1 MWNDRLA
8 RGLAAAALAALVALA
23 APRPAGATMVGDP
36 TLHVGAGRF
45 AGGLE
50 AELGVGGDIETDRF
64 FVKGE
69 YGFAPNVDG
78 FARIGF
84 LGGDLDGG
92 ADVDGYGFGGGA
104 RFTVQRDREWRFGGL
119 GQVHYFLGE
128 AKVTIPF
135 FGSFEEDFDWL
146 EIEAAGAASYRGL
159 GQVVPYFGLKL
170 GVITGDPDTDLQIT
184 PFGGATFAVNPRLTL
199 GGELRIIDDAA
210 LGVFARY
217 AF

>member
-1 MWNDRLA
+1 VSNTRSTCALV
-8 RGLAAAALAALVALA
+8 AAALAALVAVA
-23 APRPAGATMVGDP
+23 APGPAGATMVGDP

-45 AGGLE
+45 AAGAE
-50 AELGVGGDIETDRF
+50 AELGVSGDLELDR
-64 FVKGE
+64 VSAKGE
-69 YGFAPNVDG
+69 YGVAPNIDAFGRIGFFGGEEGPADVDG
-78 FARIGF
+78 FA
-84 LGGDLDGG
+84 L
-92 ADVDGYGFGGGA
+92 GGGA
-104 RFTVQRDREWRFGGL
+104 RFTLTREKEWRFGGL

-128 AKVTIPF
+128 AEVTVPF

-170 GVITGDPDTDLQIT
+170 GLITGDPDTDFQFT

-199 GGELRIIDDAA
+199 GGELRIIDDGA